1 MGSASS
7 SPKTAKRRYVK
18 PAVTT
23 MSVRQVVAALGTPQ
37 ASTSGSGYQ
46 PEIYT
51 ETTAGHRR
59 GGSLSR

>member
-1 MGSASS
+1 MRSDLPAS
-7 SPKTAKRRYVK
+7 KAAKRRYVK

-23 MSVRQVVAALGTPQ
+23 MTVRQVVAALGTPQ

-46 PEIYT
+46 PDVFT
-51 ETTAGHRR
+51 ETMAGSRR